1 MIFDLD
7 GTLVNTLEDLAE
19 SMNEVLRQ
27 MGFPAHPV
35 ESYRYFVGGGIV
47 RLASM
52 VLPPDRVDG
61 ESVDR
66 CVHLMRMEYEKR
78 WDSKSALYPG
88 VAELLSG
95 LAARGI
101 KMAILSNKPD
111 GFTRKIYEKFL
122 SSWDFQEIEG
132 ARPGMPVKPDPAQAL
147 LIAIKLKTIPE
158 RILYVGDTDT
168 DMETALAAGMYPVG
182 ALWGF
187 RTKTELLGSGAAV
200 VMEKPEDILA
210 FAA

>member
-1 MIFDLD
+1 MLFDLD
-7 GTLVNTLEDLAE
+7 GTLVNTLEDLAD

-27 MGFPAHPV
+27 MGFPPHPLD
-35 ESYRYFVGGGIV
+35 SYRYFVGDGVV
-47 RLASM
+47 RLASRA
-52 VLPPDRVDG
+52 LPPDCVD
-61 ESVDR
+61 EASVEL

-78 WDSKSALYPG
+78 WASKSALYPG

-95 LAARGI
+95 LAARDI
-101 KMAILSNKPD
+101 KLAILSNKPD
-111 GFTRKIYEKFL
+111 GLTRKVYEKFL
-122 SSWDFQEIEG
+122 SPWNFQVVEG
-132 ARPGMPVKPDPAQAL
+132 ARAGMPVKPDPAQAL

-168 DMETALAAGMYPVG
+168 DMKTAVAAGMYPVG

-187 RTKTELLGSGAAV
+187 RTKPELLGSGAAV
-200 VMEKPEDILA
+200 VIERPGELLK